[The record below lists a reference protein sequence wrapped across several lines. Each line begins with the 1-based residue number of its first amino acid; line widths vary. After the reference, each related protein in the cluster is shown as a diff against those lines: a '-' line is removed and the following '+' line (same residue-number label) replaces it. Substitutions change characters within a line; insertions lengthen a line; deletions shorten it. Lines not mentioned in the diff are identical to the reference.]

1 MRNDIQEKIRA
12 DFGEHANKVRELL
25 ETQLLTEEYLNSNL
39 IVSGNIDRII
49 RCIIFL
55 ANRNQQELQRYIQSA
70 KQDARDVMF
79 WAEYENLTDAHPKK
93 VRDFSEPF
101 S

>member
-1 MRNDIQEKIRA
+1 MRNDIQEKISA
-12 DFGEHANKVRELL
+12 DFGEHAEKIKNLL
-25 ETQLLTEEYLNSNL
+25 ETQLITEEYINTSS

-49 RCIIFL
+49 RCVIFL
-55 ANRNQQELQRYIQSA
+55 ANRNQDELQRYIQSA

-79 WAEYENLTDAHPKK
+79 WAEYENLADAHPKR

-101 S
+101 